1 VLQSLSPS
9 EEATVPIRV
18 LLADDHAIIRDAI
31 TSTIG
36 ARADIVFVGE
46 ACDGREAVRLAL
58 ELAPDVVVMD
68 IGMPELNGIDAT
80 RQIVDANPGIK
91 VLALSMHAG
100 QQFVTEMLHAGARGY
115 VLKASPLDELELAI
129 RTVASGQ
136 AYLGRGP
143 ADAVLDDYVR
153 HLDGRAAATPAHGR
167 RNLTPR
173 ERECLQLLAEGRSTK
188 EIASRLGLSP
198 KTVETHRR
206 QIMEKTGYYSLAGLI
221 KYAIREGLTTI
232 DD

>member
-1 VLQSLSPS
+1 
-9 EEATVPIRV
+9 
-18 LLADDHAIIRDAI
+18 
-31 TSTIG
+31 
-36 ARADIVFVGE
+36 
-46 ACDGREAVRLAL
+46 
-58 ELAPDVVVMD
+58 M
-68 IGMPELNGIDAT
+68 
-80 RQIVDANPGIK
+80 
-91 VLALSMHAG
+91 
-100 QQFVTEMLHAGARGY
+100 
-115 VLKASPLDELELAI
+115 
-129 RTVASGQ
+129 ASGQ

-153 HLDGRAAATPAHGR
+153 HLDGDAAPTVASGR

-206 QIMEKTGYYSLAGLI
+206 QIMEKTGIFSLAGLI

>member
-1 VLQSLSPS
+1 M
-9 EEATVPIRV
+9 PIRV